1 MNPLSTFVATLRH
14 WNASRRPDFPE
25 AHMRRSFVAAAIGL
39 LLAGTLLTA
48 CDSGSEPEV
57 EIEDIVVGDGTVAAD
72 RDIVIIDYVGM
83 LTDGTVFDTSENWG
97 PLRFQLQTGVI
108 YSLPEG
114 QSGRVIQ
121 GLIEGVPGMKVGG
134 VRLLTIPPEMAYG
147 RSGVSGVIPPNATL
161 LFEIELLGVLTSG
174 D

>member
-1 MNPLSTFVATLRH
+1 MPRFLAVAL
-14 WNASRRPDFPE
+14 
-25 AHMRRSFVAAAIGL
+25 IL
-39 LLAGTLLTA
+39 LIAGTLLAA

-57 EIEDIVVGDGTVAAD
+57 EIEDLVVGDGAVAAD

-83 LTDGTVFDTSENWG
+83 LTDRSVFDSSEQWG

-121 GLIEGVPGMKVGG
+121 GLIEGVPGMKIGG
-134 VRLLTIPPEMAYG
+134 VRLITIPPELAYG
-147 RSGVSGVIPPNATL
+147 RTGVAGVIPPDATL
-161 LFEIELLGVLTSG
+161 LFEVELLGVLTSG
-174 D
+174 GQ

>member
-1 MNPLSTFVATLRH
+1 
-14 WNASRRPDFPE
+14 
-25 AHMRRSFVAAAIGL
+25 MRRSLPVAVACL
-39 LLAGTLLTA
+39 LLGGFLLTA

-57 EIEDIVVGDGTVAAD
+57 EIEDLVVGDGATAEG
-72 RDIVIIDYVGM
+72 RNIVIIDYIGM

-134 VRLLTIPPEMAYG
+134 VRLITIPPEMAYG
-147 RSGVSGVIPPNATL
+147 RAGVSGVIPANATL
-161 LFEIELLGVLTSG
+161 VFEVELLGVLTSG
-174 D
+174 DQ